1 MLRKILFYGG
11 VLLVAAVSFAGA
23 VCWIK
28 AAPDSTLN
36 SAPYYC
42 KFGVGQLL
50 TQILLSMFTL
60 LMLFGTLIGR
70 WLKNWLHGPDLR
82 LCVENDEAHCLLVDD
97 APTDDSSSSV
107 QPTLRVYAH
116 VENLSGAM
124 ADGCQLIS
132 NHVYASVDG
141 QRFFKYCTWQTASFR
156 WSHVPREELYSTAI
170 RMSAEKYARIIE
182 IVQRED
188 SEESDG
194 RSQADSSESLPSVVS
209 QKRNVYSFISLL
221 MPASDVVSKG
231 TKIIIP
237 TRYRSILL
245 PIVLICAERPA
256 VLYYLRVDWKGVC
269 VRDYKMPGFLS
280 AKVLSKTEGK
290 KLIS

>member
-1 MLRKILFYGG
+1 MLRKIMFYSCVILAAIVF
-11 VLLVAAVSFAGA
+11 VLTA
-23 VCWIK
+23 VCWIN

-70 WLKNWLHGPDLR
+70 WLRNWLHGPVLR
-82 LCVENDEAHCLLVDD
+82 LCVENDETHCLLIDG
-97 APTDDSSSSV
+97 APTDNSLPSL
-107 QPTLRVYAH
+107 QPTLRIYAH
-116 VENLSGAM
+116 VEDLSAAM
-124 ADGCQLIS
+124 ASGCQLIS

-156 WSHVPREELYSTAI
+156 WAHVPREELYSTSI

-188 SEESDG
+188 SEESDSG
-194 RSQADSSESLPSVVS
+194 SQADFCETSSSSVP
-209 QKRNVYSFISLL
+209 QKRNVYSFITLL
-221 MPASDVVSKG
+221 IPASDIVSKG

-237 TRYRSILL
+237 TQYRSILL
-245 PIVLICAERPA
+245 PIVLVCAERPA
-256 VLYYLRVDWKGVC
+256 VLYYLRVDWKGVY
-269 VRDYKMPGFLS
+269 VGDYKMPGFLTV
-280 AKVLSKTEGK
+280 KVLSKKEGNK
-290 KLIS
+290 QIS